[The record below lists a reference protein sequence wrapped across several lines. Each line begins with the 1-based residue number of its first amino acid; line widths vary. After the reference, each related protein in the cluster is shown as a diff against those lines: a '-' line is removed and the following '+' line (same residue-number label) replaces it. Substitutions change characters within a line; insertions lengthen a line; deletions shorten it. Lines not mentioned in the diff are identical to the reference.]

1 MLDIFSEFYSTNGEP
16 MTTASDAMPR
26 YAPERIDE
34 VFTPLPQRLQ
44 QRGRIDAPR
53 LKRAGQ
59 KPRAQIAPG

>member
-1 MLDIFSEFYSTNGEP
+1 

-44 QRGRIDAPR
+44 HSVSYTHLTLPTKA
-53 LKRAGQ
+53 
-59 KPRAQIAPG
+59 